1 MQPLEE
7 LVLDVIQQHPEYHN
21 YLKDEDSVLTI
32 DFSPEQGMTNP
43 FLHMGMHITIR
54 EQVSTDRPPGI
65 QEIYQRGLNKLQ
77 SMHELEHR
85 MMECLAEA
93 LWKAQQDNTLP
104 DETGYLEC
112 LKRIL

>member
-1 MQPLEE
+1 MQPLEK
-7 LVLDVIQQHPEYHN
+7 LVLEIIKQHPEYHQ
-21 YLKDEDSVLTI
+21 YLDDEDSALTM
-32 DFSPEQGMTNP
+32 DFLPEQGMTNP

-65 QEIYQRGLNKLQ
+65 RIIYQQGLNKLQ
-77 SMHELEHR
+77 SMHELEHN
-85 MMECLAEA
+85 MMDCLAEA

-104 DETGYLEC
+104 DESCYLEC